1 MKIVFN
7 NSLSILN
14 YEGNQ
19 ILPGS
24 NVVESFNEKH
34 PIIDLYI
41 NSGEIESIDSEK
53 ATERE
58 KKRALNEA
66 NSIKTVKALKSLY
79 PKIDVSKRE
88 QKIESFGLA
97 VKEALKKE
105 ESKEG

>member
-53 ATERE
+53 GYRKRKE
-58 KKRALNEA
+58 K
-66 NSIKTVKALKSLY
+66 SIKRS
-79 PKIDVSKRE
+79 
-88 QKIESFGLA
+88 
-97 VKEALKKE
+97 
-105 ESKEG
+105 

>member
-7 NSLSILN
+7 NTLSILN

-34 PIIDLYI
+34 PIIGLYI
-41 NSGEIESIDSEK
+41 NSGEIEVIDSEK

-58 KKRALNEA
+58 KKKALNEA
-66 NSIKTVKALKSLY
+66 NSIKTVKALKALY
-79 PKIDVSKRE
+79 PKIDVSKQE
-88 QKIESFGLA
+88 QKIESFGKA

-105 ESKEG
+105 ENKEE

>member
-14 YEGNQ
+14 YEGVQ

-24 NVVESFNEKH
+24 NIVESFNEKH
-34 PIIDLYI
+34 PIIGLYI
-41 NSGEIESIDSEK
+41 NSGELEVIDSEK

-66 NSIKTVKALKSLY
+66 NSIKTLRALKALY
-79 PKIDVSKRE
+79 PKLDVSRQE
-88 QKIESFGLA
+88 QRIESFGIA
-97 VKEALKKE
+97 VKDALKKE
-105 ESKEG
+105 ENKEE